1 MITKDGT
8 EIIVGWS
15 DHHIVWIEAAM
26 TLPKNQRTAAYQDIA
41 DMTGRTL
48 TAVRCKAYWIGEKRH
63 NEQLRIEAARTRRVL
78 VVDTGRGPYKPRLA
92 PSQLAPISKA
102 RLMGARA

>member
-1 MITKDGT
+1 MIASDGKD
-8 EIIVGWS
+8 IPVGWS
-15 DHHIVWIEAAM
+15 DHHIIWIEAVM

-48 TAVRCKAYWIGEKRH
+48 TAVRCKAYWIA
-63 NEQLRIEAARTRRVL
+63 EQREYLRLRLEAATARRVL
-78 VVDTGRGPYKPRLA
+78 VVDRGRGPNRPKLA
-92 PSQLAPISKA
+92 PSEIAPISKA